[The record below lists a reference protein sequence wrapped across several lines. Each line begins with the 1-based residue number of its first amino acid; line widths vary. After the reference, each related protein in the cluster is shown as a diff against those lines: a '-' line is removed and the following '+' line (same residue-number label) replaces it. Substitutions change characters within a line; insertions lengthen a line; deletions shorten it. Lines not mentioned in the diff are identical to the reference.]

1 MKKTSIKLGLIALAM
16 TTLTISCKK
25 DVVKTYPNQITID
38 NWEEFVDA
46 PKEVLDRLEAQ
57 EEKIKVERDQEQA
70 ITLKAACP
78 GGPNFGKV
86 RAWNG
91 SWSGISGV
99 KVTQANW
106 TAYTNVLG
114 NYALCKSTTGPVCM
128 SYNTSQLN
136 GVSTL
141 DLVHIQRH
149 ILNIVPF
156 DNILPESD
164 AARRYVAADVDHNG
178 VIDAND
184 ITAIQQLILGI
195 TTSLPGNNVTFV
207 PEGDLVLAF
216 VTDPWGLSFLQ
227 NNCRN
232 NASYHMKRYAVKMG
246 DVSGN
251 FSF

>member
-1 MKKTSIKLGLIALAM
+1 MGIIALTM
-16 TTLTISCKK
+16 TALTISCKK
-25 DVVKTYPNQITID
+25 DVVKTYPNQLTLE

-46 PKEVLDRLEAQ
+46 PKEVLERFEAQ
-57 EEKIKVERDQEQA
+57 EQSIKTELDKEQA
-70 ITLKAACP
+70 IATPKAICP
-78 GGPNFGKV
+78 GGPIFGKV

-91 SWSGISGV
+91 GWSSISGV

-106 TAYTNVLG
+106 TAYTNTLG
-114 NYALCKSTTGPVCM
+114 NYALCSSTTGPVCM
-128 SYNTSQLN
+128 NYNTSQLN

-149 ILNIVPF
+149 ILNIAPF
-156 DNILPESD
+156 DNIIPESD

-178 VIDAND
+178 VIDGND

-195 TTSLPGNNVTFV
+195 TITLPGNNVTFV
-207 PEGDLVLAF
+207 PEVDLVLPM

-232 NASYHMKRYAVKMG
+232 NAPYHMDRYAVKMG